1 MKSLLL
7 ACLALSGLS
16 LSAQAHEIWI
26 ERDAGQG
33 PVRVYFGEP
42 AQAQPAAGEEN
53 EIDRLQHFELTS
65 ASGKGGK
72 ATRQG
77 DHLVAPLAGD
87 GDAWLFDDQVFE
99 PWQGED
105 KRFEAVT
112 YYARAGR
119 TSTSPRLALE
129 LVPERAGSDI
139 LKVVFRNKPLA
150 GAEVSVF
157 DAARQERKLT
167 ADAQG
172 RVVLPALAQGRH
184 LVVVSHKEPVKQQVA
199 GKPVETMYHIGTL
212 TFAVE

>member
-26 ERDAGQG
+26 ERDAGRG

-42 AQAQPAAGEEN
+42 AAAAGAEE
-53 EIDRLQHFELTS
+53 EDELGRLQHFQLT
-65 ASGKGGK
+65 GTTGK
-72 ATRQG
+72 AGKAVRQG
-77 DHLVAPLAGD
+77 DHLVAPLQAE

-105 KRFEAVT
+105 KRYEAVT

-119 TSTSPRLALE
+119 SSTSPRLGLE
-129 LVPERAGSDI
+129 LVPERANGDT
-139 LKVVFRNKPLA
+139 LKVVFRDKPVA

-157 DAARQERKLT
+157 DPARKETKLT
-167 ADAQG
+167 ADATG
-172 RVVLPALAQGRH
+172 RVSLPRLADGRH
-184 LVVVSHKEPVKQQVA
+184 LVVVSHKEPVDRQIA
-199 GKPVETMYHIGTL
+199 GKRVETMYHIATL
-212 TFAVE
+212 TFAAE

>member
-26 ERDAGQG
+26 ERDAGRG

-42 AQAQPAAGEEN
+42 AAAPGEE
-53 EIDRLQHFELTS
+53 EDELGRLQHFELTGNGGQ
-65 ASGKGGK
+65 AGK
-72 ATRQG
+72 AERQG
-77 DHLVAPLAGD
+77 DHLVAPLQAE

-105 KRFEAVT
+105 KRYEAVS

-119 TSTSPRLALE
+119 ASTSPRLALE
-129 LVPERAGSDI
+129 LVPMAANGDT
-139 LKVVFRNKPLA
+139 LKVVFRDQPVA

-157 DAARQERKLT
+157 DPARKETKLT
-167 ADAQG
+167 ADAAG
-172 RVVLPALAQGRH
+172 RVTLPKLADGRH
-184 LVVVSHKEPVKQQVA
+184 LVVVSHKEPVDKQIA
-199 GKPVETMYHIGTL
+199 GKRVETMYHIATL
-212 TFAVE
+212 TFAAE